1 MENIDIM
8 NNEELDLFTRKVFTV
23 SNESNSY
30 ISPVSLMYGIGL
42 ESAYDDGFFSRL
54 MRGLGRATA
63 FTNASKV
70 KAALKDI
77 RHLSVDKISD
87 GETSGVSVDRKLLAD
102 AANIVGKYYDNIK
115 KNEGVIKEFISEYIT
130 VVTNKE
136 FKAKLD
142 YFNNLTQDKG
152 TKAGIQFLKFL
163 ISGGIGGGLAGFAVN
178 TTTRAINA
186 EISNAMAALF
196 GGPTLAAPSALTM
209 SLAKISGLVS
219 WIFVIY
225 SLVMFIKVIITLCSS
240 PSIAGDKLKEDLL
253 SKFIPLNRKAGEIFR
268 GISGLPLSGDISS
281 KLESLSSKYEDVL
294 NFEPSKTKTVS
305 KEEKVQIIQGL
316 IALSDNEGD
325 VIKSLSDTQLKEA
338 VKVFSKV
345 KDVLNSL
352 DTNTEVLKEVEN
364 TIKASAFMYKLNDSS
379 LKIILATLNDAKK
392 Y

>member
-8 NNEELDLFTRKVFTV
+8 NDNELDLFARKAFIT
-23 SNESNSY
+23 SMESSSY
-30 ISPVSLMYGIGL
+30 VSPVSLMYGIGL
-42 ESAYDDGFFSRL
+42 ETAYDDGFFSRL

-102 AANIVGKYYDNIK
+102 AANIIRKYFENVK
-115 KNEGVIKEFISEYIT
+115 KNEKLIKEFISEYAT
-130 VVTNKE
+130 VVGNKE

-152 TKAGIQFLKFL
+152 TKAGIQFLKF
-163 ISGGIGGGLAGFAVN
+163 IMGSVIGGGLAGFAAN
-178 TTTRAINA
+178 TSANA
-186 EISNAMAALF
+186 LNAALSESMAAIF
-196 GGPTLAAPSALTM
+196 GTPVIAAPSAFTM
-209 SLAKISGLVS
+209 TLAKISGLVS
-219 WIFVIY
+219 WIFAIY

-240 PSIAGDKLKEDLL
+240 PSIAGDRLKDDLL
-253 SKFIPLNRKAGEIFR
+253 SKFVPLNNKASEIFR
-268 GISGLPLSGDISS
+268 GITGLPLSGDITS
-281 KLESLSSKYEDVL
+281 KLESLSSKYEEVL
-294 NFEPSKTKTVS
+294 NFEPNKTKTVS
-305 KEEKVQIIQGL
+305 KEDKVQIVQGL

-325 VIKSLSDTQLKEA
+325 VIKSLSDAKLKEA
-338 VKVFSKV
+338 IKVFSKV

-352 DTNTEVLKEVEN
+352 DNDTSVLKEVEN
-364 TIKASAFMYKLNDSS
+364 AIKASAFMYKLNDSS